1 MSDIVVPIH
10 IINLASN
17 YKNKSDFRYN
27 CNSSFLLAKENKW
40 IDVLFPPKEKIISEP
55 KPKLSIQ
62 DCISIAKNYNTITD
76 LRNNN
81 NRVYNLIHKYKC
93 TYQAFSHMSNPAKK
107 WTLEL
112 CHAEAL
118 KYTNKKDFYTHSQ
131 PAYVCASKYKW
142 INTICSHMSKNN
154 EKLKPI

>member
-1 MSDIVVPIH
+1 M
-10 IINLASN
+10 NLHA
-17 YKNKSDFRYN
+17 KIRDKKAV
-27 CNSSFLLAKENKW
+27 FLDL
-40 IDVLFPPKEKIISEP
+40 D
-55 KPKLSIQ
+55 
-62 DCISIAKNYNTITD
+62 NT
-76 LRNNN
+76 L
-81 NRVYNLIHKYKC
+81 YSY
-93 TYQAFSHMSNPAKK
+93 AP
-107 WTLEL
+107 